1 MQDDD
6 FQPWDEPPS
15 KSSRKREMTAL
26 QELGERL
33 ANSSPAFIA
42 GCDLPQNLVDAL
54 TEFARLPN
62 KHGARRRQ
70 LQYIGKLMRGLEPE
84 TVDRIRARFERNT

>member
-33 ANSSPAFIA
+33 ANSTPAFIA
-42 GCDLPQNLVDAL
+42 SCALPQNLVDAL
-54 TEFARLPN
+54 QEFARLPH

-84 TVDRIRARFERNT
+84 TIDRIHARFERSA